1 MLCPIK
7 ILGTLRSSAAYRV
20 DQLREMFGCTLL
32 VCALCLIY
40 VIDNGQLEYYGGT
53 HRVKSQMLPSSLGW
67 CLGMTPT
74 NRCHGPH
81 RRQTGKWSEVGKYSQ
96 RKPLEGNARVGQ
108 LTLPKT

>member
-40 VIDNGQLEYYGGT
+40 VIDNGQLEYYGGDSP
-53 HRVKSQMLPSSLGW
+53 RQKPDAPFEPGLVFRNDPNEPLSWAASSA
-67 CLGMTPT
+67 
-74 NRCHGPH
+74 NRKVV
-81 RRQTGKWSEVGKYSQ
+81 RSREVFSA
-96 RKPLEGNARVGQ
+96 ETA
-108 LTLPKT
+108 